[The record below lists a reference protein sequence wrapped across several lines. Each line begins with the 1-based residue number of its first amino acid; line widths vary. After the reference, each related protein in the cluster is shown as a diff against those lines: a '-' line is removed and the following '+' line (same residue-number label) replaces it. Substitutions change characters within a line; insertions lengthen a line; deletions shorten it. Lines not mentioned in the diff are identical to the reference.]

1 MAMVLANAE
10 PFWNMRW
17 KILANIETE
26 IVWTG
31 DRDRAE
37 SLLSSIKPDDGGFFD
52 AKILDGEGGNVILRI
67 EINGDTLRS
76 VRSTVDDL
84 LACLSAAESS
94 LNALEE

>member
-1 MAMVLANAE
+1 
-10 PFWNMRW
+10 
-17 KILANIETE
+17 LANIETE

-31 DRDRAE
+31 DKDRAE
-37 SLLSSIKPDDGGFFD
+37 SLLSSIKPDDEGFFD
-52 AKILDGEGGNVILRI
+52 AEILDGDNGEVILRI